1 MNMMMRHVLPLLE
14 LDILKT
20 FVAIAETGNFTTA
33 AETVYRTPSA
43 VSMQIKK
50 LEEMLGCV
58 LFLRDARSVSLTPKG
73 EVLLGFARRM
83 LALNNEAVSR
93 FLLPDMNGV
102 VRVGAPEDIG
112 ERILPEVL
120 KRFSESYPNVTV
132 DVTIGTSTVMRK
144 RVDEHRMDIAI
155 FNSMAGENTGG
166 GEILVSEKL
175 VWAGTK
181 CGTAHTREPLPISMW
196 EDGCVWRADAVEQLT
211 QSGRKFRVAFLS
223 AHTTGQ
229 RAAIQADLAIAP
241 LPRYLV
247 QGDLVALGEAEGL
260 PELGHYNIGLQVV
273 DNPSP
278 PVLAVAEHVRTAF
291 VGLQ

>member
-1 MNMMMRHVLPLLE
+1 MNMMLRHVLPLLE

-132 DVTIGTSTVMRK
+132 DVTIGNSSVMRK
-144 RVDEHRMDIAI
+144 RVEEHRMDIAI

-166 GEILVSEKL
+166 GEILISEKL
-175 VWAGTK
+175 VWAGIK

>member
-1 MNMMMRHVLPLLE
+1 
-14 LDILKT
+14 
-20 FVAIAETGNFTTA
+20 
-33 AETVYRTPSA
+33 
-43 VSMQIKK
+43 
-50 LEEMLGCV
+50 
-58 LFLRDARSVSLTPKG
+58 
-73 EVLLGFARRM
+73 
-83 LALNNEAVSR
+83 
-93 FLLPDMNGV
+93 MNGV

-132 DVTIGTSTVMRK
+132 DVTIGTSSVMRK

-166 GEILVSEKL
+166 GEILVSERL

-273 DNPSP
+273 DNASP
-278 PVLAVAEHVRTAF
+278 PVLAVAGTRTHRLRRAAIGRGRAALKRRSSSASAGRGF
-291 VGLQ
+291 HRRPSSASTSPLRLGRSLARSASAPLSKSSKTFGWI